1 VSFWLVLL
9 NALLF
14 EAISARHDPVRL
26 RRHAVAW
33 VAIFGF
39 VNLYNG
45 VRWFRGIAPLGY
57 QEVAVIQPNIP
68 QKIKWDDHYA
78 RQILDHM
85 FTLNAAAATNST
97 NLVVWPE
104 TAIPYHIDESKGF
117 QLMQMGTL
125 PQGNTY
131 VLTGRKLMLD
141 ELQRCNYAQNTVRAY
156 IHAVEDF
163 SRYFHRSPDRL
174 GPEQIRE
181 YQVHLFRD
189 CKLSPGTI
197 EGRTAALRFLFV
209 KTLRRPY
216 LSGHIPFPKRQR
228 RMPTVLSQEEVARL
242 IASAQNLMHRTMLM
256 LLYPT
261 GLRRAE
267 LCHLKVCDIDSER
280 MVIHVRQGKGGR
292 DRDVLLTPKLLDT
305 LREYW
310 RWMKPKTY
318 LFPGTVNNWRADV
331 PITEKIVW
339 KAVAEAAKHAG
350 VSKHV
355 SPHTL
360 RHSFAT
366 HMLEAGADLR
376 TIQILLGH
384 AKLADTTVYL
394 HLSRRHLQAV
404 PSPLEAIEV
413 SGPDQVKR
421 SRRLVKR

>member
-1 VSFWLVLL
+1 MT
-9 NALLF
+9 
-14 EAISARHDPVRL
+14 RL
-26 RRHAVAW
+26 
-33 VAIFGF
+33 
-39 VNLYNG
+39 
-45 VRWFRGIAPLGY
+45 
-57 QEVAVIQPNIP
+57 
-68 QKIKWDDHYA
+68 
-78 RQILDHM
+78 
-85 FTLNAAAATNST
+85 
-97 NLVVWPE
+97 
-104 TAIPYHIDESKGF
+104 
-117 QLMQMGTL
+117 
-125 PQGNTY
+125 
-131 VLTGRKLMLD
+131 RKLMLD
-141 ELQRCNYAQNTVRAY
+141 ELQRRNYAQNTVRAY
-156 IHAVEDF
+156 IHAIEDF
-163 SRYFHRSPDRL
+163 ARYFHRSPDRL
-174 GPEQIRE
+174 GPEHIRE

-209 KTLRRPY
+209 RTLRRPY
-216 LSGHIPFPKRQR
+216 LPDHIPFPKRQR

-256 LLYPT
+256 MLYAT

-267 LCHLKVCDIDSER
+267 LCHLKVSDIDSKR
-280 MVIHVRQGKGGR
+280 MIIHVRQGKGGR
-292 DRDVLLTPKLLDT
+292 DRDVMLTPKLLDT

-350 VSKHV
+350 VSKPV

-376 TIQILLGH
+376 TIQMLLGH

-394 HLSRRHLQAV
+394 HLSRRHLQ
-404 PSPLEAIEV
+404 P
-413 SGPDQVKR
+413 
-421 SRRLVKR
+421 

>member
-1 VSFWLVLL
+1 MSLVYVLGHK
-9 NALLF
+9 
-14 EAISARHDPVRL
+14 EVTVTRL
-26 RRHAVAW
+26 R
-33 VAIFGF
+33 
-39 VNLYNG
+39 
-45 VRWFRGIAPLGY
+45 
-57 QEVAVIQPNIP
+57 
-68 QKIKWDDHYA
+68 
-78 RQILDHM
+78 
-85 FTLNAAAATNST
+85 
-97 NLVVWPE
+97 
-104 TAIPYHIDESKGF
+104 
-117 QLMQMGTL
+117 
-125 PQGNTY
+125 
-131 VLTGRKLMLD
+131 KLILD
-141 ELQRCNYAQNTVRAY
+141 ELQRRNYAQNTVRAY
-156 IHAVEDF
+156 IHAIEDF
-163 SRYFHRSPDRL
+163 AKYFHRSPDRL
-174 GPEQIRE
+174 GPEHIRR

-216 LSGHIPFPKRQR
+216 LPDHIPFPKRQR
-228 RMPTVLSQEEVARL
+228 RLPTVLSQEEVSRL
-242 IASAQNLMHRTMLM
+242 IASAQNLMHRTMVMM
-256 LLYPT
+256 LYAT

-267 LCHLKVCDIDSER
+267 LCHLKFADIDSER

-339 KAVAEAAKHAG
+339 TAVAKAAKHAG
-350 VSKHV
+350 ITKHV

-376 TIQILLGH
+376 TIQVLLGH

-404 PSPLEAIEV
+404 PSPLEAIDV
-413 SGPDQVKR
+413 SSPEQVKR
-421 SRRLVKR
+421 SRRLIKR